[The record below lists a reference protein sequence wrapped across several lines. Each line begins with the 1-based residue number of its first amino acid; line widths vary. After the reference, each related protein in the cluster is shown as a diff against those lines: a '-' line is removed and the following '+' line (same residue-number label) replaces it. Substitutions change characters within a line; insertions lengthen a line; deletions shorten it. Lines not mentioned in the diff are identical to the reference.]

1 MSPPPKKKSKCG
13 PINFGGN
20 NCGINQEPSTKYTK
34 FGCDIKGGF
43 WKEIVTYDN
52 AIDFADYNTKYHK
65 LLDNRVFIHRLF
77 QDGGDHKIDL
87 GHPSKI
93 LGYFIYSF
101 RLVSYHELEPL
112 LINGQDGKN
121 KVKLQKLLEPMKI
134 RLLLLKICDHEM
146 IKKDIGF
153 EDIKDIVSNVK
164 NFNDS
169 EVDSRFEIVE
179 DETRVIQCSKECSL
193 VTSETVHFCIDF
205 KGIKDC
211 IVDNENDIIKY
222 NNNNFIFLVLI
233 DNSPFVLDLK
243 DNYNFG
249 MKRDLSVGDTGIS
262 VFYDDLFMA
271 ELYQDDYGHA
281 NSMVKTAADIVEKLI
296 IEKNILKR
304 KHDGDEEEREEE
316 ENNNM
321 KGVSTLVQNQ

>member
-1 MSPPPKKKSKCG
+1 
-13 PINFGGN
+13 
-20 NCGINQEPSTKYTK
+20 QL
-34 FGCDIKGGF
+34 
-43 WKEIVTYDN
+43 
-52 AIDFADYNTKYHK
+52 H
-65 LLDNRVFIHRLF
+65 
-77 QDGGDHKIDL
+77 
-87 GHPSKI
+87 
-93 LGYFIYSF
+93 
-101 RLVSYHELEPL
+101 
-112 LINGQDGKN
+112 
-121 KVKLQKLLEPMKI
+121 LQ
-134 RLLLLKICDHEM
+134 
-146 IKKDIGF
+146 
-153 EDIKDIVSNVK
+153 
-164 NFNDS
+164 
-169 EVDSRFEIVE
+169 
-179 DETRVIQCSKECSL
+179 SL
-193 VTSETVHFCIDF
+193 
-205 KGIKDC
+205 KDC
-211 IVDNENDIIKY
+211 VVDNKDGIIKY

-233 DNSPFVLDLK
+233 DNIPSALDLK